1 MKNLYL
7 LVAKQPCRLHYYS
20 HLDHLGLSNEHLH
33 WGQGRNIYITINQEI
48 KDGDYGLIENEVGKI
63 ILTEDGY
70 EFLIGTGVSYEYGDF
85 HSLQKVCKKIV
96 LTTDTDLIKDGVGE
110 ISDKFL
116 NWFIKHPT
124 CELVGVM
131 SYCKHGDEYPSK
143 GAFDKQHLCDVSY
156 KINVATLPKSKLET
170 FIKCYDRYNQLLKE
184 GDYVDVQKDG
194 VHQIYKKEDGQ
205 LYFKPY
211 GLEDKV
217 SAYFSNDI
225 AKCDVDGNW
234 INNDRYEDIEEEPK
248 TSIKKE
254 YVDDQDAYGYDV
266 LIKEETVEEGFYRIR
281 KSIDYEEFDFTSF
294 EFGVNWQ
301 RGINHTKDDFAI
313 KFANWFRKEDTP
325 ENAEKWFHYSDE
337 DMLNAFKKEQ
347 LKK

>member
-1 MKNLYL
+1 MKNLHL
-7 LVAKQPCRLHYYS
+7 LESKQPCRLHYYS
-20 HLDHLGLSNEHLH
+20 HMHDLGLSKEPLQ
-33 WGQGRNIYITINQEI
+33 WKQGRNIYITINQEI
-48 KDGDYGLIENEVGKI
+48 QEGVDQWYLDKVLNEPYNSGGAQYASKQDI
-63 ILTEDGY
+63 
-70 EFLIGTGVSYEYGDF
+70 
-85 HSLQKVCKKIV
+85 IV
-96 LTTDTDLIKDGVGE
+96 LTTDIDLIKDGIDE

-131 SYCKHGDEYPSK
+131 SYCKHGDECPSK

-156 KINVATLPKSKLET
+156 KINAATLPKSKVGT

-281 KSIDYEEFDFTSF
+281 KLIDYEEFDFTSF

-301 RGINHTKDDFAI
+301 RGINHSKDDFAI
-313 KFANWFRKEDTP
+313 KFANWLRKEDTP
-325 ENAEKWFHYSDE
+325 ENAEKYFHYSDN
-337 DMLNAFKKEQ
+337 DMLNAFKEQ
-347 LKK
+347 SNG

>member
-1 MKNLYL
+1 MKNLHL
-7 LVAKQPCRLHYYS
+7 LESKQPCRLHYYS
-20 HLDHLGLSNEHLH
+20 HMHDLGLSKEPLQ
-33 WGQGRNIYITINQEI
+33 WKQGKNIYITINQEI
-48 KDGDYGLIENEVGKI
+48 QEGVDQWYLDKVLNEPYNSGGAQYASKQDI
-63 ILTEDGY
+63 
-70 EFLIGTGVSYEYGDF
+70 
-85 HSLQKVCKKIV
+85 IV
-96 LTTDTDLIKDGVGE
+96 LTTDIDLIKDGVGE

-131 SYCKHGDEYPSK
+131 SYCKHGDECPSK

-156 KINVATLPKSKLET
+156 KINLATIPKSKVGT

-234 INNDRYEDIEEEPK
+234 INNDRYEDIEEDEPK
-248 TSIKKE
+248 QYPKTFKE
-254 YVDDQDAYGYDV
+254 LFANTGIEPRTGENGDIHYNFKATM
-266 LIKEETVEEGFYRIR
+266 KEEPKLTLELTKEEAKGLLGCLLRTHASGTDLDVGEIIED
-281 KSIDYEEFDFTSF
+281 KL
-294 EFGVNWQ
+294 
-301 RGINHTKDDFAI
+301 A
-313 KFANWFRKEDTP
+313 KFLYT
-325 ENAEKWFHYSDE
+325 
-337 DMLNAFKKEQ
+337 
-347 LKK
+347 